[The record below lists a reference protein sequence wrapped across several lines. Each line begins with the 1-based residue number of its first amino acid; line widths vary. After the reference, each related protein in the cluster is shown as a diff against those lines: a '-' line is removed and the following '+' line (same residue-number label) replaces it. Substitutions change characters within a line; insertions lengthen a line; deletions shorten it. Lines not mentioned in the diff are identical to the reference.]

1 MRRPMNVRVLVQI
14 IMADAIDNLLRALGR
29 RGIIQPHQR
38 MPLHLFGKDRK
49 ICTDPL
55 NRDLPNPR
63 RWRRREPKAGNVA
76 NPRGVISALLSGPV
90 APPAARGPSPLR
102 ADGRAYRSATLA
114 DPARRA
120 DHNRVQRGRH
130 PPRRAIRP
138 RKGKRE

>member
-1 MRRPMNVRVLVQI
+1 MRRPMNVRVFVQI

-63 RWRRREPKAGNVA
+63 RWRRPEAESRQCCKPA
-76 NPRGVISALLSGPV
+76 RVISALLSWPSGTT
-90 APPAARGPSPLR
+90 RG
-102 ADGRAYRSATLA
+102 A
-114 DPARRA
+114 
-120 DHNRVQRGRH
+120 
-130 PPRRAIRP
+130 
-138 RKGKRE
+138 